1 MAWGLRPKEDLER
14 VEAKYRR
21 VAAELRRLQAL
32 RVEGVSGLQW
42 LRRPENT
49 YRALAERFP
58 PSEPLSPEEAY
69 QVEVRAKYAGYIER
83 QERLREKMKDLEAFR
98 IPEWMDFP
106 KVPGLSRE
114 AAEKLSRH
122 RPKSLAEAAR
132 IPGVRDSDL
141 TALAVHLRRGA

>member
-1 MAWGLRPKEDLER
+1 
-14 VEAKYRR
+14 
-21 VAAELRRLQAL
+21 
-32 RVEGVSGLQW
+32 
-42 LRRPENT
+42 
-49 YRALAERFP
+49 
-58 PSEPLSPEEAY
+58 
-69 QVEVRAKYAGYIER
+69 
-83 QERLREKMKDLEAFR
+83 
-98 IPEWMDFP
+98 MDFP